1 MKYLFLALLF
11 STPDMSESLGNQLA
25 IKAECSRIEHELPVY
40 ECDEYTDFDI
50 FKMYFSS
57 FVRSYSDIDQIIAWT
72 DAGDNGYGTVIKYK
86 DQQYLVVFNDLGN
99 IFVISKA
106 QEEV

>member
-25 IKAECSRIEHELPVY
+25 IKADCSRIEHELPVFK
-40 ECDEYTDFDI
+40 CDEYTDFDI

-57 FVRSYSDIDQIIAWT
+57 FVRSYSDIDQVIAWVEVEK
-72 DAGDNGYGTVIKYK
+72 GDYGTVISY
-86 DQQYLVVFNDLGN
+86 DGDNYLVVFNDSTN
-99 IFVISKA
+99 IFVISKD
-106 QEEV
+106 QEDA